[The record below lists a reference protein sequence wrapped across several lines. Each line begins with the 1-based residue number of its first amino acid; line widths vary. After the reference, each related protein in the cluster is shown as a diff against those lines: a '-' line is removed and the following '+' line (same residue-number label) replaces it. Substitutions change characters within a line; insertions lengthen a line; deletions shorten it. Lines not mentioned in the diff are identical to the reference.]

1 MDMKEN
7 IVRED
12 RGKLLLYTLLHLCLT
27 IFLMLLTIYVY
38 GSGHFLLAFLSITG
52 LWFSV
57 KAMCRYGFRLVKNTP
72 VCEFKR
78 DEVIL
83 PALPKEQR
91 HLKYRDIRAVK
102 ILRSSSSVKLFFS
115 GDHVTH
121 PSGWQYA
128 GAVYLFQRKKLNDV
142 QKYAMDCL
150 HTHHISFEVVQK
162 AES

>member
-1 MDMKEN
+1 MDMKEY

-27 IFLMLLTIYVY
+27 ILLMLLTIYVY
-38 GSGHFLLAFLSITG
+38 GTGHFLLAFFGITG

-83 PALPKEQR
+83 PCGENPSQQQLCQALFLRRSCNAPLRLAICRSGVSLSEKE
-91 HLKYRDIRAVK
+91 
-102 ILRSSSSVKLFFS
+102 
-115 GDHVTH
+115 
-121 PSGWQYA
+121 
-128 GAVYLFQRKKLNDV
+128 
-142 QKYAMDCL
+142 
-150 HTHHISFEVVQK
+150 
-162 AES
+162 AE

>member
-1 MDMKEN
+1 MKEY

-12 RGKLLLYTLLHLCLT
+12 RGKLLLYTLLNLCLT

-102 ILRSSSSVKLFFS
+102 ILRSSSSVKLFF
-115 GDHVTH
+115 
-121 PSGWQYA
+121 
-128 GAVYLFQRKKLNDV
+128 
-142 QKYAMDCL
+142 
-150 HTHHISFEVVQK
+150 
-162 AES
+162 

>member
-1 MDMKEN
+1 MDMKEY

-72 VCEFKR
+72 LCEFKR

-91 HLKYRDIRAVK
+91 
-102 ILRSSSSVKLFFS
+102 
-115 GDHVTH
+115 T
-121 PSGWQYA
+121 
-128 GAVYLFQRKKLNDV
+128 
-142 QKYAMDCL
+142 
-150 HTHHISFEVVQK
+150 
-162 AES
+162 

>member
-1 MDMKEN
+1 MDMKEY

-12 RGKLLLYTLLHLCLT
+12 RGKLLLYTLLNLCLT

-72 VCEFKR
+72 ECEVKR

>member
-1 MDMKEN
+1 
-7 IVRED
+7 
-12 RGKLLLYTLLHLCLT
+12 
-27 IFLMLLTIYVY
+27 
-38 GSGHFLLAFLSITG
+38 
-52 LWFSV
+52 
-57 KAMCRYGFRLVKNTP
+57 MCRYGFRLVKNTP